1 MQKDKLQHFHSMQQ
15 LFVFKTSPAEKM
27 LALNLMIN
35 MLGQNTDKT
44 GKTLLDQ
51 NVYSIAEVLVI
62 TLTNTLP
69 NQEQMLQL
77 VECYDNESMT
87 KYHAKRR
94 DAKNIR
100 RLFSEIL
107 NSKRQIDVEANFGIE
122 ICCTAEGL

>member
-1 MQKDKLQHFHSMQQ
+1 MQQ
-15 LFVFKTSPAEKM
+15 LFIFKTSPAEKM

-51 NVYSIAEVLVI
+51 NVYSIAEVLVT

-77 VECYDNESMT
+77 VECYDNDSMT
-87 KYHAKRR
+87 KYHAKRH
-94 DAKNIR
+94 DAKNYPKAFFR
-100 RLFSEIL
+100 NPKFKKTNR
-107 NSKRQIDVEANFGIE
+107 
-122 ICCTAEGL
+122 C